1 MKAYNEIKQ
10 NQDVIDVDV
19 DNNKPSAL
27 TNDNLKSNQTHYEIK
42 VMFDK
47 LNKFVNKFQNKV
59 MIDKISSLVNR
70 NRQHENVTD
79 IEILM
84 SHVKLDKLY
93 LGSPYANLNTNY
105 LTEFESILPKLYKL
119 IDDIKDDNNRIAQ
132 FKKAFEQV
140 ASQ

>member
-1 MKAYNEIKQ
+1 
-10 NQDVIDVDV
+10 
-19 DNNKPSAL
+19 
-27 TNDNLKSNQTHYEIK
+27 
-42 VMFDK
+42 MFDK

-59 MIDKISSLVNR
+59 MIDKISSLVNK
-70 NRQHENVTD
+70 NRQHENITD

-93 LGSPYANLNTNY
+93 LGSPYANLKTNY

-132 FKKAFEQV
+132 FKKAFDQV